1 MPDDWV
7 KLNGWLNPLAVIV
20 GGGAGAWARYAI
32 AWLVAGLHAG
42 HAFPWPTFGINVVGS
57 FLLGLFVVW
66 FRAHPQPVWYM
77 LLGIGFC
84 GGFTTFSTFSIET
97 LELIEKDCLGLAVLY
112 ASGSVAAGLLG
123 AMLAVRIAKGL

>member
-7 KLNGWLNPLAVIV
+7 KLNGWLKPLAVVV
-20 GGGAGAWARYAI
+20 GVGAWARYAV
-32 AWLVAGLHAG
+32 AWLVAGRSEGA
-42 HAFPWPTFGINVVGS
+42 AFPWPTFGINVVGS

-66 FRAHPQPVWYM
+66 FRTHPQPVWYL
-77 LLGIGFC
+77 LLGTGFC

-97 LELIEKDCLGLAVLY
+97 LELIEKDRLGLAVLY
-112 ASGSVAAGLLG
+112 ASGSVAAGLMG